1 MSIGTLI
8 LRLVLAIILVLI
20 CVPVL
25 WFCLTAFEP
34 EVLLYQAGRIAGNR
48 PYCIVVSDKDRSMQY
63 KEVAKRSDLTFGAL
77 TVHLFRGGSSGPFAD
92 TYYSLLILGN
102 PDELRNWSKL
112 YLNFQSDVVPTQTSL
127 VRKEPRSLC
136 TPVIDFSKS
145 VPY

>member
-34 EVLLYQAGRIAGNR
+34 EVILYQARRTAANR
-48 PYCIVVSDKDRSMQY
+48 PYCIAVSDKDRPMQY
-63 KEVAKRSDLTFGAL
+63 KEVMKRSDLTFGAL
-77 TVHLFRGGSSGPFAD
+77 TAHVYWGGSYGPFAD
-92 TYYSLLILGN
+92 TYYSLLILKN
-102 PDELRNWSKL
+102 PDEIRNWSKL
-112 YLNFQSDVVPTQTSL
+112 YLNFRSDVVPTQTSL
-127 VRKEPRSLC
+127 FRKDPRSLC